1 MTIDPADKE
10 ESQGVIDD
18 PDDMVDDPEG
28 HVGHPLA
35 RTRSVDARK
44 VETAPG
50 QTVDLA
56 IYEIGQESSTEG
68 RDIPGHHVDN
78 PGGDTTS
85 IELTAPGGDH
95 TDTTV
100 ELASIMGTQMKS
112 GSDPHIH
119 DDAQCEDV
127 RDVSKKLRN
136 ASKRIELTESGCEA
150 LAWSDT
156 QRVQE
161 GPEDDRNSHYV
172 DANVFIKGVWD
183 REKILEDTEYDG
195 VHPRIDGNE
204 RVVKTN
210 ALHRVIGPGDPE
222 GKQEVMGHVERDWR
236 CRIHADTIHS
246 NGRRGGNDGATSGTR
261 RDSKRVETDALAAYH
276 AGQHEQ
282 RRDTTNNVPGP
293 SIPPPNCHRRS
304 CNHLNHRVGEDDSN
318 HDLEESVWP
327 DGLTKSLDHVE
338 AKSGKSDVMY
348 MLYMDYRRCRRDPR
362 VRYAKTAAPE
372 SIESTT
378 HT

>member
-35 RTRSVDARK
+35 RTHSVDARK

-68 RDIPGHHVDN
+68 RDVPGHHVDN

-136 ASKRIELTESGCEA
+136 ASKQLTESGCEA

-161 GPEDDRNSHYV
+161 GPEDDRNSHDV
-172 DANVFIKGVWD
+172 DANVSCQDRALEAIEASRGSRRFIKGVWD

-210 ALHRVIGPGDPE
+210 ALHRVIGPGDSE

-236 CRIHADTIHS
+236 C
-246 NGRRGGNDGATSGTR
+246 
-261 RDSKRVETDALAAYH
+261 
-276 AGQHEQ
+276 
-282 RRDTTNNVPGP
+282 
-293 SIPPPNCHRRS
+293 
-304 CNHLNHRVGEDDSN
+304 
-318 HDLEESVWP
+318 
-327 DGLTKSLDHVE
+327 
-338 AKSGKSDVMY
+338 
-348 MLYMDYRRCRRDPR
+348 
-362 VRYAKTAAPE
+362 
-372 SIESTT
+372 
-378 HT
+378 